1 MNIGGWD
8 YSVVEAC
15 ELPKEVAAGFNEA
28 FSSLLGATYTP
39 VLYCGTQIVHGVN
52 HMIICKVKFAT
63 QGSNYALMK
72 VVLNEIVNEGK
83 SSWSIVSVQSI
94 E

>member
-8 YSVVEAC
+8 YSVVGAC
-15 ELPKEVAAGFNEA
+15 KLPEKVATGFNEA

-39 VLYCGTQIVHGVN
+39 ALYCGTQIVHGVN

-63 QGSNYALMK
+63 QGSSDALMK
-72 VVLNEIVNEGK
+72 VMLNEVENEGK

-94 E
+94 A